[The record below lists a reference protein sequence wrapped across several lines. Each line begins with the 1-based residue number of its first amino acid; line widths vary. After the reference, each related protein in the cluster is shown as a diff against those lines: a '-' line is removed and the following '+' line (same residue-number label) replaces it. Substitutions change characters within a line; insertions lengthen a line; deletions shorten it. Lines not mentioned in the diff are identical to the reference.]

1 MSKSKWPT
9 KIDGKNLNKV
19 LSELRRPFV
28 DEEVFWRAQSVSKNG
43 SAMLLA
49 YVDSRAVQNRLDDVL
64 GPHNWQTRIKV
75 DGTKNLAGIGI
86 LVSGEWVWKWDG
98 AGDTA
103 IEGSKGGI
111 SDSIKRACVL
121 WGMARH
127 LYDLP
132 TTWSNVE
139 QGKPSVPAC
148 RQVYI
153 NDYKKGIKG
162 YATAPSIREIQA
174 HLLSPVDAVRHIEDP
189 KKRRIQRFVAVANAL
204 NIPKEEIAMMFEA
217 ASCKHTESG
226 GFSGMGVVH
235 PSKASDKQL
244 KIASHRLLK
253 WFDNDEVLEKVLEYK
268 RTALPDE
275 GAGVSSKEVSNGVR

>member
-1 MSKSKWPT
+1 MSKNKWPSQ
-9 KIDGKNLNKV
+9 IDGKNLHKV
-19 LSELRRPFV
+19 LTSLRRPFV
-28 DEEVFWRAQSVSKNG
+28 DEEVFWRAQTVSKNG

-49 YVDSRAVQNRLDDVL
+49 YLDSRAVQQRLDDVL

-75 DGTKNLAGIGI
+75 DGAKNLAGIGI
-86 LVSGEWVWKWDG
+86 LISGEWVWKWDG

-132 TTWSNVE
+132 TTWAKVESDRPNV
-139 QGKPSVPAC
+139 PSC
-148 RQVYI
+148 RHVFI

-162 YATAPSIREIQA
+162 YAAAPSIREIQA
-174 HLLSPVDAVRHIEDP
+174 HLISPADAVRHIEDP
-189 KKRRIQRFVAVANAL
+189 KTRRVQRFVAVAKAL
-204 NIPKEEIAMMFEA
+204 NIPKEEIAPMFEA
-217 ASCKHTESG
+217 ASAPYKEDQ
-226 GFSGMGVVH
+226 GFTGKGVEH

-244 KIASHRLLK
+244 MIASHRIIK
-253 WFDNDEVLEKVLEYK
+253 WFDNGEVFDKIIQYK
-268 RTALPDE
+268 QR
-275 GAGVSSKEVSNGVR
+275 SKESV